1 MNNKASNGPN
11 VEALLEY
18 LKSNR
23 GFDFT
28 GYKRPS
34 LMRRI
39 SRRMQ
44 LVGVESFGDYQD
56 YLEVHPEEFPALF
69 NTILINVTSFFRDP
83 PAWDYLAGEVIP
95 RIAANT
101 ADEESIRVWSAGCA
115 SGQEAYSLAM
125 VLAEVLGL
133 QRCRQRV
140 KIYATD
146 VDQEALDQARRA
158 SYSAQQVKEVPA
170 GLRDKYFEAS
180 GDGYVFNSDLRRV
193 VIFGRH
199 DLVQDAPI
207 SRLDLLVCRNTLIY
221 FNSEIQRRI
230 LARFHFALKESGY
243 LFLGKA
249 EMLLTHGHLFDGEG
263 LEHRIFSKVPQVG
276 MRDRMV
282 LLTEAGNH
290 VAANQLGLYVRLRE
304 AAFDVAPEA
313 QLVVDKRGDLILA
326 NDLACSMFGLD
337 PRDLGRPFQDLE
349 VSYRPVELRS
359 MIEGAQTGGRV
370 MSLKDV
376 IRHTPGGGR
385 QYLDVEVRPLY
396 DNDQA
401 WMGASVVFQDITRY
415 HQLQEDLERSK
426 HDLETAYEE
435 LQSSNE
441 ELETTN
447 EELQSSNEELQTTNE
462 ELQSTNEEMETM
474 NEELQSSNEE
484 LQAMNEEMRQRT
496 AELNRSNLFLR
507 SILAGMEA
515 GVVAVDRDFNI
526 LLWNSRAEDLWGLR
540 SDEVTGRSLWAL
552 DIGLPV
558 DRLKVPLREFLA
570 GESEGEDVV
579 LEAIN
584 RRGRPVT
591 CRISM
596 SCLDRGEGQELEGA
610 VLLMEVEDRGA

>member
-1 MNNKASNGPN
+1 MNDKVDRDPDFES
-11 VEALLEY
+11 LLEY
-18 LKSNR
+18 LRANR

-34 LMRRI
+34 LMRRV

-44 LVGVESFGDYQD
+44 GGGVESFGEYQD
-56 YLEVHPEEFPALF
+56 YLEVHPEEFAALF
-69 NTILINVTSFFRDP
+69 NTILINVTSFFRDQ
-83 PAWDYLAGEVIP
+83 PAWDYLAGEIIP

-101 ADEESIRVWSAGCA
+101 PDDESIRVWSAGCA
-115 SGQEAYSLAM
+115 SGQEAYTLAM
-125 VLAEVLGL
+125 VLAEALGV

-146 VDQEALDQARRA
+146 VDEEALEEARHA
-158 SYSAQQVKEVPA
+158 SYSAQQVKEMPSR
-170 GLRDKYFEAS
+170 LRDKYFEAS
-180 GDGYVFNSDLRRV
+180 GDGYIFNNDLRRA

-199 DLVQDAPI
+199 DLVHDAPI

-221 FNSEIQRRI
+221 FNSEMQRRI

-249 EMLLTHGHLFDGEG
+249 EMLLTHSHLFDAEG
-263 LEHRIFSKVPQVG
+263 LDYRIFSKVPQVG
-276 MRDRMV
+276 MRDRMI
-282 LLTEAGNH
+282 LLTEAGNN

-304 AAFDVAPEA
+304 AAFDVAPVA

-326 NDLACSMFGLD
+326 NDLARSLFGID
-337 PRDLGRPFQDLE
+337 PRDLGKPFHDLE

-359 MIEGAQTGGRV
+359 MIQQAQSGGRAV
-370 MSLKDV
+370 SLKDV
-376 IRHTPGGGR
+376 IRHSPGTGR
-385 QYLDVEVRPLY
+385 QHLDVEVTPLY
-396 DNDQA
+396 DNDQQ
-401 WMGASVVFQDITRY
+401 WMGASIVFEDDTRC
-415 HQLQEDLERSK
+415 HQLQEDLERSR
-426 HDLETAYEE
+426 HDVETAYEE

-507 SILAGMEA
+507 SILVGMEA
-515 GVVAVDRDFNI
+515 GVVAVDRDLNI

-540 SDEVTGRSLWAL
+540 ADEVTGRSLLAL

-558 DRLKVPLREFLA
+558 DRLKKPLREFLA
-570 GESEGEDVV
+570 GESDGGEVV
-579 LEAIN
+579 LDAIN

-591 CRISM
+591 CRLSM
-596 SCLDRGEGQELEGA
+596 SRLDWGGDQEPEGI
-610 VLLMEVEDRGA
+610 VLLMEAEDKA

>member
-1 MNNKASNGPN
+1 MANAEDRDPDL
-11 VEALLEY
+11 EALLEY
-18 LKSNR
+18 LKANR

-39 SRRMQ
+39 TKCMQ
-44 LVGVESFGDYQD
+44 GVGVEGFGEYQD
-56 YLEVHPEEFPALF
+56 YLEVHPEEFAALF

-83 PAWDYLAGEVIP
+83 PAWDYLAGEVVL

-101 ADEESIRVWSAGCA
+101 ADEEFIRVWSAGCA
-115 SGQEAYSLAM
+115 SGQEAYTLAM
-125 VLAEVLGL
+125 VLAEALGIEC
-133 QRCRQRV
+133 CRQRV

-146 VDQEALDQARRA
+146 VDEEALDQARRA
-158 SYSAQQVKEVPA
+158 NYSAQQVEDIPP
-170 GLRDKYFEAS
+170 GLRDKYFERA
-180 GDGYVFNSDLRRV
+180 GDNYIFNNDLRRA

-230 LARFHFALKESGY
+230 LARFHFALKDSGY

-249 EMLLTHGHLFDGEG
+249 EMLLTHSHLFDPGG
-263 LEHRIFSKVPQVG
+263 LDHRIFFKVPQVG
-276 MRDRMV
+276 ARDRMV

-290 VAANQLGLYVRLRE
+290 TAANELGLYVRLRE
-304 AAFDVAPEA
+304 AAFDVAPLA

-337 PRDLGRPFQDLE
+337 PRDLGRPFHDLE

-359 MIEGAQTGGRV
+359 MIQQSQAGGQAVSLRDVVRHALGGR
-370 MSLKDV
+370 
-376 IRHTPGGGR
+376 R
-385 QYLDVEVRPLY
+385 QYLDVEVWPLY
-396 DNDQA
+396 DNDQE
-401 WMGASVVFQDITRY
+401 WMGAGVVFQDITRY
-415 HQLQEDLERSK
+415 HELHEDLDRSK

-447 EELQSSNEELQTTNE
+447 EELQTTNE
-462 ELQSTNEEMETM
+462 ELQSSNEEMETM
-474 NEELQSSNEE
+474 NEELQASNEE
-484 LQAMNEEMRQRT
+484 LQAMNEELHQRT

-507 SILAGMEA
+507 SILAGMEV

-526 LLWNSRAEDLWGLR
+526 LQWSSQAEDVWGLR
-540 SDEVTGRSLWAL
+540 SDEVIGRSLWSL

-558 DRLKVPLREFLA
+558 ERLRGPLREFLA
-570 GESEGEDVV
+570 GESMREDVV

-596 SCLDRGEGQELEGA
+596 SCLDRGVDEELEGV
-610 VLLMEVEDRGA
+610 VLLMETEERAA